1 MGRFDRPD
9 RSTSWYCGRI
19 NGSSAASRGRNRGVA
34 GGEDENIA
42 AVLVLVLQ
50 EIESERK
57 HQCLLMVGMG
67 EEDGG
72 ASKYIELGVA

>member
-19 NGSSAASRGRNRGVA
+19 NGSSAESRGRNRGVA
-34 GGEDENIA
+34 GGEDEENIA
-42 AVLVLVLQ
+42 AELVLVLR

-57 HQCLLMVGMG
+57 HQCLLMV
-67 EEDGG
+67 
-72 ASKYIELGVA
+72 K